1 MYKEKGTQGSSWATA
16 AVAHWSNMVERSS
29 AHSSFECH
37 QMSSVL
43 IQSHM
48 KWSAMRMTTMAK
60 NSKKPIPISVY
71 LQECKDLHCSSNF
84 RPILRASDMT
94 GTILAVMYTPNS

>member
-1 MYKEKGTQGSSWATA
+1 
-16 AVAHWSNMVERSS
+16 
-29 AHSSFECH
+29 
-37 QMSSVL
+37 
-43 IQSHM
+43 
-48 KWSAMRMTTMAK
+48 MAK

-71 LQECKDLHCSSNF
+71 LHECKDLHCSSNS